1 MLSIL
6 IPTYNRAEFLIKNI
20 QILDDIIRKG
30 GFEKDI
36 DIIISDNA
44 STDSTIA
51 DLENERARLSV
62 PMKVYRHDTNQG
74 GVANCLFVFEKST
87 SKYIMYLGDDDYISY
102 EYLAECM
109 AILKKDPAVNAIVPN
124 YVPVSVDGA
133 IIESSR
139 QPIGPTLTFP
149 AGYASVLENAWKG
162 HQLSGLVFNRENLA
176 REYEKYKVV
185 NMYFFIFFVAISA
198 LTGKIYC
205 IFQNPV
211 HVTQPVKKK
220 DWGYGEDGLVN
231 DAFDNFKKLPI
242 TYMQRFK
249 LEFRFML
256 NQYWRFMMYKAHGNI
271 VFFKSLKKIAFAPNA
286 TVLFTLSVPFLL
298 IATKLKL
305 LIN

>member
-20 QILDDIIRKG
+20 QILDDIIKKG
-30 GFEKDI
+30 GFEKEI

-51 DLENERARLSV
+51 DLRRERARISV
-62 PMKVYRHDTNQG
+62 PITVYEHETNKG

-87 SKYIMYLGDDDYISY
+87 SEYIMYLGDDDYISY
-102 EYLAECM
+102 EYLSECM
-109 AILKKDPAVNAIVPN
+109 AIIKNDPAVNAIVPN
-124 YVPVSVDGA
+124 YVPVSVDGV
-133 IIESSR
+133 IVDSSR
-139 QPIGPTLTFP
+139 QPIGPTLSFQ

-176 REYEKYKVV
+176 REYDKYRAV

-198 LTGKIYC
+198 LTGRIYC

-220 DWGYGEDGLVN
+220 DWGYGDNGLVN
-231 DAFDNFKKLPI
+231 DVFDNFKKLPVSY
-242 TYMQRFK
+242 TERFK

-256 NQYWRFMMYKAHGNI
+256 NQYWRFMMYKAHGNK
-271 VFFKSLKKIAFAPNA
+271 VFFKALRNIALSPNA
-286 TVLFTLSVPFLL
+286 TALFTLSVPVLL

-305 LIN
+305 ILK